1 MTMYYK
7 LRNAITRK
15 QVGYQFQTT
24 GFIDGYDI
32 HGPNSRIRLEWDKFP
47 DFVPDLRFELH
58 KKSKLTDVV
67 TASNISA
74 TGFLINEKV
83 KEIFDECLL
92 PEHRY
97 YEATLLNHDGNVLP
111 YYWLHLI
118 SNDYKMIDFES
129 SIFRKTKDLMKF
141 NSIKEDPI
149 YPIKDLKDFKDTN
162 SSIFENNF
170 FIVFDV
176 LKIHNTQ
183 KYDMLHFGDIDVNS
197 VFISEKLATLLK
209 KAKITG
215 IDIIEY
221 PDVQDME

>member
-1 MTMYYK
+1 MYYK

-32 HGPNSRIRLEWDKFP
+32 HGPNCRTKLDYDRFP

-141 NSIKEDPI
+141 FSNIKEDPI

>member
-24 GFIDGYDI
+24 GFIDAYA
-32 HGPNSRIRLEWDKFP
+32 HYGPNSRIRLEWDKFP

-67 TASNISA
+67 AASNISA
-74 TGFLINEKV
+74 RGFLINEKV

-129 SIFRKTKDLMKF
+129 SIFRKTKDLIKF

-162 SSIFENNF
+162 SSIFENNI